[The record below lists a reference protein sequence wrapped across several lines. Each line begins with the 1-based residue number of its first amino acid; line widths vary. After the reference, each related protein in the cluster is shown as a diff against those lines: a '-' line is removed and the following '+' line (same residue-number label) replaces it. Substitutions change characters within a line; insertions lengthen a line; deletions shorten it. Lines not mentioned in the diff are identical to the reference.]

1 MSPSW
6 TQKERGSVSCGMYCP
21 EQSEAHEVEH
31 SSIASEAG
39 LIKEET
45 FFVKLVLSAIALG
58 SEIPFGK
65 VGPPTVTIE

>member
-31 SSIASEAG
+31 SSIASESG

-45 FFVKLVLSAIALG
+45 FFVKRVLSAIALG

-65 VGPPTVTIE
+65 VGPPTVNIE